1 MSLGLN
7 GLKSVNKNRDRLN
20 IVRDMLAIASSKA
33 RKTRIMYQANMNHE
47 QVEKYL
53 KTLLEE
59 GLLER
64 DGGPCYMITR
74 KGREFLR
81 VYADYLERCRR
92 LNEEVNGTAKH
103 RLLLE
108 SMCFNAKGET
118 NRAEIG
124 KEVLE

>member
-1 MSLGLN
+1 MN
-7 GLKSVNKNRDRLN
+7 RNRDRLD
-20 IVRDMLAIASSKA
+20 IVRDMLAIASSKV
-33 RKTRIMYQANMNHE
+33 RKTRIMYQANMNYV

-64 DGGPCYMITR
+64 DGGSCYLITR
-74 KGREFLR
+74 KGKEFLR

-92 LNEEVNGTAKH
+92 LNEEVNGTVKH

-118 NRAEIG
+118 NRTEIG
-124 KEVLE
+124 KDVLAHI

>member
-1 MSLGLN
+1 MGLN
-7 GLKSVNKNRDRLN
+7 GWKSVNKNRDRLD
-20 IVRDMLAIASSKA
+20 IVRDMLSIASTKV
-33 RKTRIMYQANMNHE
+33 RKTRIMYQANMNYA

-64 DGGPCYMITR
+64 DGGSCYLTTG
-74 KGREFLR
+74 KGKEFLR

-92 LNEEVNGTAKH
+92 LNEEVNGTVKH

-108 SMCFNAKGET
+108 NMCFNSKGET
-118 NRAEIG
+118 NRTEIG
-124 KEVLE
+124 KEVLA